1 MDIWNIDKLTLFLIF
16 FLPGFISMK
25 VYDLMVP
32 GEPRDVSKSVFE
44 AIAYSTLNFGVL
56 FWLIAII
63 QADDFYHRHLILYS
77 MAVAA
82 IMVVVPACW
91 PFLFSK
97 AFDLDTYRQA
107 FRTPDTKAMGLRLW
121 ET

>member
-25 VYDLMVP
+25 VYDLMVA

-44 AIAYSTLNFGVL
+44 AIAYSTLNFAAM

-63 QADDFYHRHLILYS
+63 QADDFYHRHLVIYS
-77 MAVAA
+77 VSVAV

-91 PFLFSK
+91 PFLFI
-97 AFDLDTYRQA
+97 
-107 FRTPDTKAMGLRLW
+107 RLS
-121 ET
+121 T